1 MNTLHLKMVKMVNS
15 MLRFFFFITSAFKN
29 EKEHRELGGA
39 GKLSSPIPLASLS
52 SGFLLI
58 RSVASRVWLVHTLAV
73 HPFRAEPHA
82 SQQNLI
88 P

>member
-15 MLRFFFFITSAFKN
+15 MLRLFFITSALKN
-29 EKEHRELGGA
+29 EKEHRELGGV
-39 GKLSSPIPLASLS
+39 GKLSSPVPVATLS
-52 SGFLLI
+52 SGFLLV